1 MRSQFKASDMTFLDR
16 FRDELADPD
25 PKPEELAL
33 LIAGMA
39 YPDLAVEEHVTQ
51 LDQLAAVVRRALHGL
66 PAGYERAARLVD
78 VLHYDLGFTGNREYY
93 YDPDNSYFNVVLR
106 RRVGL
111 PIMLSLLCIAIGR
124 RLELDIAGLGF
135 PGHFMARYQDEA
147 GAWLLD
153 PFHNQ
158 VMALDAASSYLSG
171 LFERPVTLASD
182 MFTPVSATALA
193 QRILQNLRNVYLSQK
208 NFGMTLQV
216 LEYLLLL
223 TPEEPSLWQEKGLLH
238 YQVDHWEEAS
248 YHLRRYFFLAG
259 QYMLAYGHE
268 KNSELATTTLQAH
281 DRQILAIFQ
290 QVEEMRRRIN

>member
-1 MRSQFKASDMTFLDR
+1 MNFLER
-16 FRDELADPD
+16 FRDELTEPE
-25 PKPEELAL
+25 PKPEYLAL

-39 YPDLAVEEHVTQ
+39 YPGLAIEEQITQ
-51 LDQLAAVVRRALHGL
+51 LDQLAALVRRALYGL
-66 PAGYERAARLVD
+66 PPGYERAARLID
-78 VLHYDLGFTGNREYY
+78 VLHYDLGFTGNREHY
-93 YDPDNSYFNVVLR
+93 YDPDNSYYNVVLR
-106 RRVGL
+106 QRVGL

-124 RLELDIAGLGF
+124 RLGLDIVGLGF

-153 PFHNQ
+153 PFHHQ
-158 VMALDAASSYLSG
+158 VMAMDAAGSYLSG
-171 LFERPVTLASD
+171 IFERPVNLVSD
-182 MFTPVSATALA
+182 MFIPVTARALA

-208 NFGMTLQV
+208 NFKMTLNV
-216 LEYLLLL
+216 LEYLLVLA
-223 TPEEPSLWQEKGLLH
+223 PEEPGLWQEKGLLH
-238 YQVDHWEEAS
+238 YQVDHWEAAS

-268 KNSELATTTLQAH
+268 KNNDLASATLQAH

>member
-1 MRSQFKASDMTFLDR
+1 MKNFLEH
-16 FRDELADPD
+16 FRHELSKPA
-25 PKPEELAL
+25 PKPETLAL
-33 LIAGMA
+33 LIAGIA
-39 YPDLAVEEHVTQ
+39 YPDLAVEEQLHQ
-51 LDQLAAVVRRALHGL
+51 LDQLAAVVRRALYGL
-66 PAGYERAARLVD
+66 PPGYERAARLID
-78 VLHYDLGFTGNREYY
+78 VLHYDLGFTGNREHY

-111 PIMLSLLCIAIGR
+111 PIMLSLLCIAIGH
-124 RLELDIAGLGF
+124 RLDLDIVGLGF
-135 PGHFMARYQDEA
+135 PGHFMVRYQDEA

-182 MFTPVSATALA
+182 MFRPVSATALV

-208 NFGMTLQV
+208 NFSMTIKV

-223 TPEEPSLWQEKGLLH
+223 TPEEPALWQEKGLLH
-238 YQVDHWEEAS
+238 YQVDHWEAAS

-268 KNSELATTTLQAH
+268 KNSELATATLQSH
-281 DRQILAIFQ
+281 ERQILAIFQ